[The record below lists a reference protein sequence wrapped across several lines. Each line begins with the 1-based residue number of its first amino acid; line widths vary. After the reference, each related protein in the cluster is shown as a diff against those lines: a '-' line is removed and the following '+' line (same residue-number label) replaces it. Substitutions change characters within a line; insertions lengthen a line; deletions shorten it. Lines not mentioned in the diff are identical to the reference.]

1 MKKVFNYSVFL
12 AAVLA
17 VNHAYSAV
25 SPDDAQ
31 RLKTDLTPLGAERAG
46 NAQGTIPAWTGG
58 FTQAID
64 GEVKGGRRGD
74 PFKDEKPLF
83 TITAANAAEY
93 ADKLTDGTQAML
105 AKYPDSYR
113 LDVYTT
119 HRTAA
124 APEWVYENTA
134 KNATTA
140 TLKNNGAIIEG
151 AFGGIPFPIP
161 QSGAEIMWNHI
172 LRWRGESTQ
181 VQSRQYQLL
190 ASGKAVLVT
199 DLKADVEM
207 PYYFQ
212 DSSLEEYSKRNEFW
226 MVRSSTSA
234 PAMRAGEA
242 LVGRANNDAD
252 KGQAW
257 VYLTGQRRI
266 RKLPNSC
273 CDTPSPTMGGIASF
287 DEMEGFSG
295 RLDRFDWSIVGKQEF
310 YIPYNG
316 NKLMQPSSDEAV
328 LSAHHLN
335 PDHVRWELHRVWV
348 VEANLRQGQRH
359 QAPKNRYYCDEDTWI
374 CVLGDRWDAKGQL
387 WKTTWAQTAIIAELP
402 ALVLVSYGLND
413 LISGD
418 AFVGGLSN
426 SKQSQYGVLPRFP
439 ASTFTP
445 DALMA
450 EGVR

>member
-1 MKKVFNYSVFL
+1 MKNIINGSL
-12 AAVLA
+12 IAAVLFSIG
-17 VNHAYSAV
+17 HAYAAV
-25 SPDDAQ
+25 SPKDAEKL
-31 RLKTDLTPLGAERAG
+31 RSELTPLGAERAG
-46 NAQGTIPAWTGG
+46 NAEGTIPAWTGG
-58 FTQAID
+58 FTTVIA
-64 GEVKGGRRGD
+64 GEVPGGRRGD
-74 PFKDEKPLF
+74 PFKDEKPIL
-83 TITAANAAEY
+83 TITAANVGEY
-93 ADKLTDGTQAML
+93 ADKLTDGTKAML

-113 LDVYTT
+113 LDVYKT

-124 APEWVYENTA
+124 APDWVYENTF
-134 KNATTA
+134 KNATRA
-140 TLKNNGAIIEG
+140 KLNGDVLAD

-172 LRWRGESTQ
+172 LRWRGGSTQ
-181 VQSRQYQLL
+181 VQTRQYQLL
-190 ASGKAVLVT
+190 ANGKAVLAT
-199 DLKADVEM
+199 DLKGDVEM
-207 PYYFQ
+207 PYYFRE
-212 DSSLEEYSKRNEFW
+212 STLEEFSKNNEFW
-226 MVRSSTSA
+226 LVRTSTSA

-242 LVGRANNDAD
+242 LLGRANTDSD
-252 KGQAW
+252 KAQAW

-266 RKLPNSC
+266 RKLPNIC

-287 DEMEGFSG
+287 DEIEGFTG
-295 RLDRFDWSIVGKQEF
+295 RLDRFDWKIVGKKEI

-316 NKLMQPSSDEAV
+316 NRLMQPSSDEAV
-328 LSAHHLN
+328 LSSHHLN
-335 PDHVRWELHRVWV
+335 PDYVRWELHRVWV

-387 WKTTWAQTAIIAELP
+387 WKTTWAQTALISELP
-402 ALVLVSYGLND
+402 ALALVSYGLND

-418 AFVGGLSN
+418 AFVGGLYN
-426 SKQSQYGVLPRFP
+426 SKQTQYSVLPRFP

>member
-1 MKKVFNYSVFL
+1 MKKLINSSLIAAALLSIGSAY
-12 AAVLA
+12 AAV
-17 VNHAYSAV
+17 
-25 SPDDAQ
+25 PPKDAEK
-31 RLKTDLTPLGAERAG
+31 LKSDLTPLGAERAG
-46 NAQGTIPAWTGG
+46 NADGTIPAWTGG
-58 FTQAID
+58 FTTAIA
-64 GEVKGGRRGD
+64 GENSGGRRGD
-74 PFKDEKPLF
+74 PFRDEKPLF
-83 TITAANAAEY
+83 TITAANAGKY
-93 ADKLTDGTQAML
+93 ADKLTDGTKAML

-113 LDVYTT
+113 LEVYKT

-124 APEWVYENTA
+124 APDWVYQNTF
-134 KNATTA
+134 KNATRA
-140 TLKNNGAIIEG
+140 KLNGDVLAD

-181 VQSRQYQLL
+181 VQTRQYQLL
-190 ASGKAVLVT
+190 ASGKAVLAT
-199 DLKADVEM
+199 DLKADIEM
-207 PYYFQ
+207 PYYFRQ
-212 DSSLEEYSKRNEFW
+212 STLEEFSKNNEFW
-226 MVRSSTSA
+226 LIRTSTSA

-242 LVGRANNDAD
+242 LLGRANTDSD
-252 KGQAW
+252 KAQAW

-266 RKLPNSC
+266 RKLPNIC

-287 DEMEGFSG
+287 DEIEGFTG
-295 RLDRFDWSIVGKQEF
+295 RLDRFDWTIVGKKEI

-335 PDHVRWELHRVWV
+335 PDYVRWELHRVWV

-387 WKTTWAQTAIIAELP
+387 WKTTWAQTAIISELP
-402 ALVLVSYGLND
+402 ALALVSYGLND

-418 AFVGGLSN
+418 AFVGGLHN
-426 SKQSQYGVLPRFP
+426 SKQTQYGVVPRFP
-439 ASTFTP
+439 VSTFTP
-445 DALMA
+445 DALTA